1 MGENMITSFDGTKL
15 YLKKETAADN
25 KAVIVIVHGLCEHQG
40 RYDYF
45 AEKLYEVGIGT
56 YRLITEDMDDPK
68 VRRLFIRILMNFWMI
83 PM

>member
-1 MGENMITSFDGTKL
+1 MGESMITSFDGMKL

-45 AEKLYEVGIGT
+45 AEKLHEAGSEPIA
-56 YRLITEDMDDPK
+56 LITEDMDGLRVK
-68 VRRLFIRILMNFWMI
+68 RLFIQISMSFWTT
-83 PM
+83 PT